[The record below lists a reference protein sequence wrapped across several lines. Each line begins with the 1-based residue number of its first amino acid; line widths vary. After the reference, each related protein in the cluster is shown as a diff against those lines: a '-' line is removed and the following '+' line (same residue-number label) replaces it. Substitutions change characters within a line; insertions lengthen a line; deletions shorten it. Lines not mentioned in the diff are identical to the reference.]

1 MRYPSFKLT
10 YRSMIFQTVVYVVL
24 IMSARDSF
32 LYKVAAIE
40 PYSCLVKTWPPIEYG
55 QRD

>member
-24 IMSARDSF
+24 ITSARDSF